1 MYRATGSLTE
11 MVAGIG
17 STLSWARRQTSLTA
31 APICLSLT
39 SRYLVK
45 SWISYSGIR
54 ISSWVTVGRSISTK
68 CNHVCDGFSIHQI
81 SSSNSSLSSNINLS
95 TEAVVDLDQVSNCT
109 SVGVTVPFVKD
120 VIGSIFLDQIVTF
133 DLICEIR
140 IQLLVNVEDLV
151 VSLKL
156 LWRGFLDGGFREN
169 GVMLS

>member
-1 MYRATGSLTE
+1 M
-11 MVAGIG
+11 
-17 STLSWARRQTSLTA
+17 
-31 APICLSLT
+31 
-39 SRYLVK
+39 
-45 SWISYSGIR
+45 
-54 ISSWVTVGRSISTK
+54 
-68 CNHVCDGFSIHQI
+68 
-81 SSSNSSLSSNINLS
+81 SSNINLS

>member
-1 MYRATGSLTE
+1 
-11 MVAGIG
+11 
-17 STLSWARRQTSLTA
+17 
-31 APICLSLT
+31 
-39 SRYLVK
+39 
-45 SWISYSGIR
+45 
-54 ISSWVTVGRSISTK
+54 
-68 CNHVCDGFSIHQI
+68 
-81 SSSNSSLSSNINLS
+81 LSSNINLS

-120 VIGSIFLDQIVTF
+120 VILHDQIVTF